1 MCSPDLQDFSACRS
15 RTTNLCDGKTCS
27 WEGLGAVCSPK
38 LWLEAKTLVL
48 KVKWLNL
55 IPCQESNSSNN
66 STKTNIICIRFRS
79 VEMFCSSLW
88 IGNGVTALP
97 FPQQSFKD
105 HGLLVAMSVCY
116 LSSARPPAYQQYCST
131 PKPRST
137 PLQRT
142 NSERFVS
149 MGPHANLWAGRG
161 LWKPGG
167 EREKRLPALI
177 CMMGV
182 NEAALGAYSQLNH
195 ACWLNFCFS

>member
-38 LWLEAKTLVL
+38 PWLEAKTLVL

-79 VEMFCSSLW
+79 VEMFYSSLW

-116 LSSARPPAYQQYCST
+116 LSSPRPLP
-131 PKPRST
+131 
-137 PLQRT
+137 T
-142 NSERFVS
+142 NSTAVHRSRTAHLYKERTASALRVWDHTLIFGQGEGSENQAVSVRRDCLLWFVW
-149 MGPHANLWAGRG
+149 WA
-161 LWKPGG
+161 
-167 EREKRLPALI
+167 
-177 CMMGV
+177 
-182 NEAALGAYSQLNH
+182 
-195 ACWLNFCFS
+195 